1 MSARPKLP
9 TADRLTIMQT
19 VQRRREL
26 MRKIAEL
33 QDEKRKLPNNKELA
47 RQLNVCYAVVR
58 RTLHGDPYKT
68 RHPAD
73 ESAEA
78 A

>member
-9 TADRLTIMQT
+9 VATREVILKT
-19 VQRRREL
+19 VSRRREL

-33 QDEKRKLPNNKELA
+33 QDEKRKLPNNKQLA
-47 RQLNVCYAVVR
+47 KQLDVCYAVVR

-68 RHPAD
+68 RHPED
-73 ESAEA
+73 ESAKA